1 MKLHFSKNENG
12 DILVQIEMGTT
23 LIDFNYIEM
32 LNQLISKNEIEESE
46 WVNLEEEERIK
57 LKELLLLQISNAVKD
72 GLEKPLE

>member
-12 DILVQIEMGTT
+12 DILVQIERGTT

-46 WVNLEEEERIK
+46 WGNLEEEERIK
-57 LKELLLLQISNAVKD
+57 LKELLLQISNAVKE

>member
-12 DILVQIEMGTT
+12 DILVQIERGTT

-46 WVNLEEEERIK
+46 WGNLEEEERIK
-57 LKELLLLQISNAVKD
+57 LKELLLQISNAVKD